1 MKPKL
6 VKYIDHSSEVPLHKQ
21 IEKVLRMLINT
32 GDYDLGR
39 LLPSE
44 IELSNMFGVSRST
57 VRQAFNTL
65 VNEGL
70 LERKRGKG
78 TVVAQNGNI
87 ITQLNEWISF
97 SKEMKR
103 KGIRIKN
110 YEVRFQEVECDEE
123 LAKVFEV
130 PVGKKVKKLTRVK
143 GDESVPFVKFESWF
157 HPRIPISDNHDFL
170 KPLNDILEEAYSII
184 PMRSSEE
191 VQAIQANDELAEVLQ
206 VKKGMPLL
214 YRKRIVYDA
223 GMRIIEYN
231 KCYYR
236 HDKMKYKID
245 IVRSV

>member
-1 MKPKL
+1 MKSNL
-6 VKYIDHSSEVPLHKQ
+6 IKYIDHSSDVPLHKQ
-21 IEKVLRMLINT
+21 IEKVLRMLIDT
-32 GDYDLGR
+32 GDYDLGK

-57 VRQAFNTL
+57 VRQSFNTL

-78 TVVAQNGNI
+78 TVVAQHGNI

-103 KGIRIKN
+103 KGIVIKN
-110 YEVRFQEVECDEE
+110 YQVQFQEVPCDEE
-123 LAKVFEV
+123 LAEIFDV
-130 PVGKKVKKLTRVK
+130 PVGRKVKKLTRVK
-143 GDESVPFVKFESWF
+143 GDKSVPFVMFESWF
-157 HPRIPISDNHDFL
+157 HPRIPITDDHDFL
-170 KPLNDILEEAYSII
+170 KPLNDILEEEYSII

-191 VQAIQANDELAEVLQ
+191 VQAIMATEELAEILQ
-206 VKKGMPLL
+206 VEKGMPLL